1 MAMTTEAHKKAKKKY
16 KSKNE
21 LNKTVT
27 FNRNT
32 EKVLLEYI
40 SSIPKFGS
48 YVKALIKKDMEDTK
62 K

>member
-1 MAMTTEAHKKAKKKY
+1 MSTEAQKKAKKKY

-40 SSIPKFGS
+40 SSIPKFGKS
-48 YVKALIKKDMEDTK
+48 PYKKRYGRY
-62 K
+62 

>member
-1 MAMTTEAHKKAKKKY
+1 MSTEAQKKAKKKY
-16 KSKNE
+16 KGKNE

-40 SSIPKFGS
+40 SSIQ
-48 YVKALIKKDMEDTK
+48 KKLKVHFLYTSCCY
-62 K
+62 